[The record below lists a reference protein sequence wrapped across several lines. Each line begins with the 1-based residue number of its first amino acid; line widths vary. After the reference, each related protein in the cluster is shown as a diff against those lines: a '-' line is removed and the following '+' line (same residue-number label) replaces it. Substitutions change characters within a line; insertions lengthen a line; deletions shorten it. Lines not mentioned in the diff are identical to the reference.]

1 MKNREK
7 ELGTK
12 KVRISSH
19 GCLHRCK
26 LGPIAVS
33 YSEENCN
40 KILSKEDIELL
51 VKSKNFKKNL
61 IEN

>member
-19 GCLHRCK
+19 GSLNRCK

-33 YSEENCN
+33 YSEENCY

-51 VKSKNFKKNL
+51 VESKNFKKNL
-61 IEN
+61 TEN